1 MKKVLVL
8 FLLICFIPW
17 VKAQELPK
25 LYFEGNISKM
35 TSKADERKITFKYED
50 GNTKYEGYANLKIQG
65 TSSIAYA
72 KKNYTIKFYEDE
84 KLENKLKIDFG
95 WGKQNKYC
103 LKANWIDKTHA
114 RNIVAAKITSQIQ
127 AKYNLFNDTPNHG
140 LIDGYPIEIYSN
152 GNFLGLY
159 TLNIPKDAW
168 MFNMDEDNPNHIVLV
183 GDKWSSSVFFQ
194 KEATWD
200 GSWEVEV
207 GKENDETLAKLN
219 RLIKFVMNSTDEEF
233 KEHIDEYLNLD
244 ALINYYVI
252 SEYFYLPDNLGKNML
267 LVTYDGKVWYP
278 SLYDLDTSFGTSSNG
293 KETYNSNNLVMAGVE
308 NNLFL
313 KLIKNFKEEI
323 ANRYFILREEFLNVD
338 YIMQEFNQFTNSIP
352 KATFDK
358 EQGRWQNIPGFG
370 IEQIE
375 KFLNERTPVIDEYIT
390 NFYPNGIK
398 PENIVEN
405 PPVNNSSNIV
415 NNTNENN
422 KTKDYQKYLPILG
435 IGGILA
441 TIVIFL
447 HKPKR
452 KRC

>member
-1 MKKVLVL
+1 MKKFL
-8 FLLICFIPW
+8 FLLWLICFIPF
-17 VKAQELPK
+17 VKAEELPK

-50 GNTKYEGYANLKIQG
+50 DNIKYEGYANLKIQG

-114 RNIVAAKITSQIQ
+114 RNIVAAKIASKIQ
-127 AKYNLFNDTPNHG
+127 AKYNLFNNTPNHG
-140 LIDGYPIEIYSN
+140 LIDGYPIEIYIN
-152 GNFLGLY
+152 GDFLGLY

-200 GSWEVEV
+200 GSWKVEV
-207 GKENDETLAKLN
+207 GKENEETLEKLN
-219 RLIKFVMNSTDEEF
+219 RLIKFVKDSTDTEF
-233 KEHIDEYLNLD
+233 KENINEYLNLD
-244 ALINYYVI
+244 ALINYYII

-267 LVTYDGKVWYP
+267 LVTYDGKVWYT

-293 KETYNSNNLVMAGVE
+293 KETFNANNLVMTDVE

-323 ANRYFILREEFLNVD
+323 ANRYFTLREEYLNVD
-338 YIMQEFNQFTNSIP
+338 YIMQEFKTFSKSIP
-352 KATFDK
+352 YDTLKK
-358 EQGRWQNIPGFG
+358 ETSRWQNIPGYG

-375 KFLNERTPVIDEYIT
+375 NFLTERTPIIDEYIT
-390 NFYPNGIK
+390 KFYPNGIK
-398 PENIVEN
+398 PEQIIEETTFD
-405 PPVNNSSNIV
+405 NSKNGF
-415 NNTNENN
+415 
-422 KTKDYQKYLPILG
+422 KDSIKKYLPLLG
-435 IGGILA
+435 IVGVLA
-441 TIVIFL
+441 TIVVFFN
-447 HKPKR
+447 KPKR
-452 KRC
+452 KRR